1 MLDILNSIKIWFI
14 DNQGWLDI
22 IRILAVIV
30 VGYIL
35 VAIILKI
42 AKRIINRSHIK
53 GLAGNFVFNI
63 IKVVVFFVY
72 IIAIMSI
79 LGIDTS
85 SLVAVLAASSLA
97 ISLALQS
104 TMTNFASGMLLVG
117 NKPFKEG
124 DYIEGAGVA
133 GTVLEITL
141 SSTKLQTPDNKI
153 VTIPNA
159 KLAENNIINYSTM
172 QKRRVDLTFGVAY
185 GTEVELV
192 QKVLVETLDA
202 HSLVLHDEEYN
213 VRLKEHGSSAL
224 LFNCRC
230 WVKNEDYWT
239 VYFDLNEQ
247 VLDNFIKAGIEIP
260 YNKLD
265 VNVISEK

>member
-1 MLDILNSIKIWFI
+1 MLDILNSIKVWFI
-14 DNQGWLDI
+14 DNAGWLDI
-22 IRILAVIV
+22 VRILAVVIL
-30 VGYIL
+30 GYVLI
-35 VAIILKI
+35 AIIVKI
-42 AKRIINRSHIK
+42 SRRIVNRSHLK
-53 GLAGNFVFNI
+53 GLAGKFIINI
-63 IKVVVFFVY
+63 IKVILFFVY

-124 DYIEGAGVA
+124 DFIEGAGVS

-141 SSTKLQTPDNKI
+141 SSTKLRTPDNKI

-159 KLAENNIINYSTM
+159 KLAEDNIINYSTEE
-172 QKRRVDLTFGVAY
+172 KRRVDLTFGVAY
-185 GTEVELV
+185 GSDVE
-192 QKVLVETLDA
+192 KVKLAITSVLDE
-202 HSLVLHDEEYN
+202 HSLILHDEGYT
-213 VRLKEHGSSAL
+213 VRLSSQDDSAL
-224 LFNCRC
+224 TFVCRS
-230 WVKNEDYWT
+230 WVKNADYWA
-239 VYFDLNEQ
+239 VYFDLNEKMLQ
-247 VLDNFIKAGIEIP
+247 KFEKEGIEIP

-265 VNVISEK
+265 VNIISQK